1 MVNLE
6 KYNFEM
12 FSSAGNKA
20 CQSLVKKLYKKIEG
34 KTRLTEE
41 DVYKH
46 IRDGIEKVADKHGEI
61 NDSEPGWHIQEL
73 VNKKLAEVGYG
84 FKVSRYDFY

>member
-12 FSSAGNKA
+12 FSPDGNKA
-20 CQSLVKKLYKKIEG
+20 CQSLVKKLFKKIEG

-46 IRDGIEKVADKHGEI
+46 IRDGIEEVAEKHEEVY
-61 NDSEPGWHIQEL
+61 DTEPGWHIQEL

-84 FKVSRYDFY
+84 YTVSRYDFC